1 MYLTVTTRGFWKK
14 KLLLERDGILLA
26 TMQAEVKTLRLTLPD
41 GTVHTYAFDT
51 PEGHD
56 GFSVSWQQ
64 DGRDIV
70 QMPKVNEQVLATGF
84 VYGGHTYGIQK
95 DAGKT
100 FNLQRDGAHFGTLT
114 RKGWI
119 SSRATIET
127 GRDIPPEAA
136 GFLLYM
142 SMILPVLR
150 FL

>member
-14 KLLLERDGILLA
+14 QLLLERDGILLA

-41 GTVHTYAFDT
+41 GTVHIYAFDT
-51 PEGHD
+51 PEGQG
-56 GFSVSWQQ
+56 GFSVRWQQ

-70 QMPKVNEQVLATGF
+70 HMPTVNEQVLAAGF
-84 VYGGHTYGIQK
+84 AYNGHTYGIQK

-114 RKGWI
+114 RKGWV

-127 GRDIPPEAA
+127 GHDIPAEAA

>member
-26 TMQAEVKTLRLTLPD
+26 TMHAEAKTLRLTLPE
-41 GTVHTYAFDT
+41 GTVHIYAFDM
-51 PEGHD
+51 PEGHE
-56 GFSVSWQQ
+56 GFSVRWQQ
-64 DGRDIV
+64 DGREIV
-70 QMPKVNEQVLATGF
+70 QMPEVNEAVLAAGF
-84 VYGGHTYGIQK
+84 AYKGHAYGIKK

-100 FNLQRDGAHFGTLT
+100 FNLLRDGGHFGTLT
-114 RKGWI
+114 RKGWF

-127 GRDIPPEAA
+127 GHDIPAEAA

>member
-14 KLLLERDGILLA
+14 KLLLERDGILQA
-26 TMQAEVKTLRLTLPD
+26 TMQAEVKILRLTLPD
-41 GTVHTYAFDT
+41 GAVHTYAFDT

-56 GFSVSWQQ
+56 GFSVSWRQ

-70 QMPKVNEQVLATGF
+70 LLPKVNEQVLADGF
-84 VYGGHTYGIQK
+84 SYGGHTYGIQK
-95 DAGKT
+95 DTGKT
-100 FNLQRDGAHFGTLT
+100 FTLQRDGAHFGTLT

-127 GRDIPPEAA
+127 GRDIPAEVA